1 MSDLVDATSGVAPER
16 RRKAVTVFITGVIA
30 GALSGA
36 ALGVL
41 WWALAPR
48 VSVVVTPDRVFPE
61 SFQPQE
67 YLAANIAFG
76 ALGALAGVLMAIG
89 LVSMRRE
96 HLLASMAAALAS
108 SVVGTFS
115 MFWVGSHLGFVD
127 SVGVDVPDSTVLDAP
142 LEITLPAMLLMWPL
156 GSSLVILIMSIGD
169 YLAQR
174 KHRRNYSA

>member
-1 MSDLVDATSGVAPER
+1 MSDLVDTNLDVAPGR

-30 GALSGA
+30 GTLSGA

-41 WWALAPR
+41 WWGLAPR

-61 SFQPQE
+61 NFQPQE
-67 YLAANIAFG
+67 YFAANIAFG
-76 ALGALAGVLMAIG
+76 ALGAIAGVLMAIG

-108 SVVGTFS
+108 SVVGTFA

-127 SVGVDVPDSTVLDAP
+127 LGSTDFLDSTVLEAS
-142 LEITLPAMLLMWPL
+142 LEVTLPAMLLMWPF
-156 GSSLVILIMSIGD
+156 GSSLVILVMAIGD

-174 KHRRNYSA
+174 KRLRNYSD